1 MVTTTVSSAMVSVGT
16 TMMALASF
24 SRISLK
30 EHYAR
35 CIHNEHNYFD
45 FVSAGEGN
53 TEFGQ
58 INGVMYKFPVKRCWL
73 QN

>member
-53 TEFGQ
+53 TALLMMGLLWTSLDRLME
-58 INGVMYKFPVKRCWL
+58 
-73 QN
+73 